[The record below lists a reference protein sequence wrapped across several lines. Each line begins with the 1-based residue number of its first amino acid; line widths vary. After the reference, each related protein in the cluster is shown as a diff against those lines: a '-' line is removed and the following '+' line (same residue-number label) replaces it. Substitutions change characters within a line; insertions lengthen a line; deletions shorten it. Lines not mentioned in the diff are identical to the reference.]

1 MRRITKERNVSTTTL
16 VALVLLAVF
25 VILYVM
31 KRRARLNHEDID

>member
-16 VALVLLAVF
+16 VSLVLLAVF

-31 KRRARLNHEDID
+31 KRRSRLKHEDID

>member
-16 VALVLLAVF
+16 VSLVLLAVF

-31 KRRARLNHEDID
+31 KRRSRLNHEDID